1 MVQMTFYPVDLPC
14 EFDFTI
20 SRGTTKV
27 AKHVFLELTYAQ
39 NGKTYTGL
47 GEAVPCEFYG
57 ETQESVMDFLYWVK
71 DENLLEPLTPCDIQT
86 FNDTFQQIPG
96 HMPAKAAI
104 EMALYDLMGQ
114 IANQP
119 LYRLLGLDTNKVPR
133 SSYTIGIA
141 EPDVI
146 KQKTQVALERGY
158 DILKVKVGGP
168 RDLETLEIIR
178 SIVPDSVTIRVDANA
193 AWLPDDAIKLFPTLM
208 DFGVEFVE
216 EPLQLD
222 VPIAERHRVKEA
234 SPLPL
239 IADES
244 VHILT
249 DVPVVAQWS
258 DGINLKLTKTG
269 GLTEALRMIHAARAH
284 NLSIMLGCF
293 VESSL
298 SITAFAHLAPLVDYL
313 DLDGGLLLAED
324 PVEGVHWQGNQIL
337 LPNAPGLGVQKK
349 HVGVFAR

>member
-1 MVQMTFYPVDLPC
+1 MVQLKYYPIELPC

-20 SRGTTKV
+20 SRGTQKV
-27 AKHVFLELTYAQ
+27 ARHVFVELTHDHE
-39 NGKTYTGL
+39 GKTYTGM

-57 ETQESVMDFLYWVK
+57 DTQESIMDFLSWVQ
-71 DENLLEPLTPCDIQT
+71 DEDLLAPLTPFDIQKYV
-86 FNDTFQQIPG
+86 DTMQRFPG
-96 HMPAKAAI
+96 YMPAKAAI

-114 IANQP
+114 VAGQP
-119 LYRLLGLDTNKVPR
+119 IYKLLGLDPTRVPR
-133 SSYTIGIA
+133 SSYTIGLA
-141 EPDVI
+141 DI
-146 KQKTQVALERGY
+146 KEVKHKTQVALDRGY

-168 RDLETLEIIR
+168 KDLETLETIR
-178 SIVPDSVTIRVDANA
+178 KMVPDSVIIRVDANA
-193 AWLPDDAIKLFPTLM
+193 AWLPDDAIKLFPKLVE
-208 DFGVEFVE
+208 FGVEFVE
-216 EPLQLD
+216 EPLQVD
-222 VPIAERHRVKEA
+222 VPIEERRRVKEA

-244 VHILT
+244 VHTLK
-249 DVPVVAQWS
+249 DVPLVAQWM

-293 VESSL
+293 VETSV

-324 PVEGVHWQGNQIL
+324 PIEGVTWNANQL
-337 LPNAPGLGVQKK
+337 TLPDRPGLGVRKK
-349 HVGVFAR
+349 AAKVSA